1 MKTIT
6 LLTCLE
12 LDDFIIDDE
21 LLVHELESRG
31 YKVKL
36 KAWEDF
42 EDEGEDLF
50 IIRTTWNYTDH
61 LHRFLGTL
69 ENIQDRLLNP
79 IETVRWNSN
88 KKYLKELESHGVKTM
103 PLEIINSKS
112 ELEAKLNLLGGD
124 DFIVKPLVSAGAKGL
139 VRFNRENLPE
149 IFEEMILQK
158 FYPEILKGEISLF
171 YFNHQFSYA
180 IKKTPKKGEIRV
192 QEEFGGLITC
202 YDPSES
208 EFEIATSAIK
218 HIPGDWLY
226 ARVDIVP
233 GVGLIELECVEP
245 SLYLSSFKQS
255 SKLFSDALEQKSLL

>member
-1 MKTIT
+1 MA
-6 LLTCLE
+6 
-12 LDDFIIDDE
+12 
-21 LLVHELESRG
+21 ES
-31 YKVKL
+31 
-36 KAWEDF
+36 
-42 EDEGEDLF
+42 
-50 IIRTTWNYTDH
+50 
-61 LHRFLGTL
+61 
-69 ENIQDRLLNP
+69 
-79 IETVRWNSN
+79 
-88 KKYLKELESHGVKTM
+88 
-103 PLEIINSKS
+103 
-112 ELEAKLNLLGGD
+112 
-124 DFIVKPLVSAGAKGL
+124 
-139 VRFNRENLPE
+139 FNH
-149 IFEEMILQK
+149 
-158 FYPEILKGEISLF
+158 
-171 YFNHQFSYA
+171 FNHQFSYA